1 MHLEIYAYK
10 IHVYRLAQKLFR
22 TFHQCAHNNLV
33 YFLLKKHNSE
43 DLMETWSVIMIA
55 NFYQDCSLYQSLLNG
70 NVFQL
75 FQVHHFYLGSYLGFY
90 F

>member
-43 DLMETWSVIMIA
+43 DLME
-55 NFYQDCSLYQSLLNG
+55 F
-70 NVFQL
+70 
-75 FQVHHFYLGSYLGFY
+75 
-90 F
+90 